1 MSISLDHPGV
11 LLVMRKLYKG
21 PLRAS
26 KVVEETNR
34 EQNLTCNQ
42 IQEILHTLN
51 ENGLVL
57 NIEKN
62 KSNGEAV
69 YKLTR
74 AGEARLEE
82 MMHGR
87 LLLNQSPG
95 HQEGIT

>member
-1 MSISLDHPGV
+1 MAINLDHPMV

-26 KVVEETNR
+26 KVAEETNL
-34 EQNLTCNQ
+34 EQNLTWNQ
-42 IQEILHTLN
+42 VQEILHALN
-51 ENGLVL
+51 EHGLVL

-82 MMHGR
+82 MMHSSPR
-87 LLLNQSPG
+87 LNQSPG
-95 HQEGIT
+95 HQEGIV